1 MPCTISTEGT
11 SSCSDTHL
19 YHTKQLQRDKIKHLL
34 LVELDVGYLVN
45 FLKVYGFLD
54 RGVADKCQFNCDN
67 TFFRQYEC
75 KHSQYNDKTPPLV
88 SVDAGG
94 VGG

>member
-1 MPCTISTEGT
+1 MPCTISTERT

-34 LVELDVGYLVN
+34 VVELDVGYLVN

-54 RGVADKCQFNCDN
+54 RGVADKCHSVVTTHFSDSTNAN
-67 TFFRQYEC
+67 TANITI
-75 KHSQYNDKTPPLV
+75 KHPPWCL
-88 SVDAGG
+88 
-94 VGG
+94 

>member
-1 MPCTISTEGT
+1 MPCTISTERT
-11 SSCSDTHL
+11 SSCLDTHL

-54 RGVADKCQFNCDN
+54 RGVCRCW
-67 TFFRQYEC
+67 
-75 KHSQYNDKTPPLV
+75 
-88 SVDAGG
+88 GG
-94 VGG
+94 GGLREGSTKKNS

>member
-1 MPCTISTEGT
+1 MPCTISTERT

-45 FLKVYGFLD
+45 FLKVYGSYNNPWTLPYGL
-54 RGVADKCQFNCDN
+54 GVGN
-67 TFFRQYEC
+67 
-75 KHSQYNDKTPPLV
+75 NDKV
-88 SVDAGG
+88 
-94 VGG
+94 